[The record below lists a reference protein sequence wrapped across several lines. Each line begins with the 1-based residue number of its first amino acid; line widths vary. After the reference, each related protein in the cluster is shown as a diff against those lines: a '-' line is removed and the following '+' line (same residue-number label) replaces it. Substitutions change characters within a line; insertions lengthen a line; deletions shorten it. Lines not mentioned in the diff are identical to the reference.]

1 MAFTLTEPPE
11 NRVHAPLNLPG
22 PGLSLSRYGPY
33 QHVSSSVDGGSS
45 QGSHGRVRADLQR
58 RRHDVGPPRRGCAVA
73 AQPRLRR
80 ATGVDLRVEARLGAG
95 VQVGL
100 VVRARAVP
108 TRRAVPT

>member
-33 QHVSSSVDGGSS
+33 QYVSSSVDGGSS

-58 RRHDVGPPRRGCAVA
+58 RRHDVGPPRCGCAVA
-73 AQPRLRR
+73 AQPRRHVDAVELPRR
-80 ATGVDLRVEARLGAG
+80 DVGTADGCTRPASRV
-95 VQVGL
+95 
-100 VVRARAVP
+100 
-108 TRRAVPT
+108 